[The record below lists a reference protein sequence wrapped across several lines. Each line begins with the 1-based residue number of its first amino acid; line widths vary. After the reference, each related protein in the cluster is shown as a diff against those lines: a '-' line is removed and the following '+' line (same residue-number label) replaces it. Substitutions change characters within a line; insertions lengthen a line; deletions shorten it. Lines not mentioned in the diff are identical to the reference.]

1 MKVLIIEDD
10 ADTAKALEK
19 RMSSMGLETAVACD
33 AYYGTAFINKE
44 RPDLVLLDLMMPAG
58 GGISVL
64 KNMKLS
70 DRTKN
75 IPVIVLTAIGND
87 EYKRLAMSLGAN
99 VYMEKPYNAE
109 ELIKTVKKL
118 LGMTG
123 E

>member
-1 MKVLIIEDD
+1 MKVLIIDD
-10 ADTAKALEK
+10 DPDTAKTLQK
-19 RMSSMGLETAVACD
+19 RMSSIGLETAVASD

-44 RPDLVLLDLMMPAG
+44 KPDLVLLDLMMPAG

-75 IPVIVLTAIGND
+75 IPVIVLTAIGSD
-87 EYKRLAMSLGAN
+87 DYKQQAMSLGAN
-99 VYMEKPYNAE
+99 VYMDKPYNAE
-109 ELIKTVKKL
+109 ELTKTVKKL